1 MTARAVAA
9 GRPRVASA
17 YTGSVTQSSGISIS
31 EPRFPRMTYEEY
43 LDADW
48 LPERTEWVDGE
59 VIESMTVSESHA
71 RLVGW
76 LHTLLFMFVD
86 RGRRGRLFL
95 DPFNM
100 KVSPQLPGRA
110 PDILFLRNENLS
122 RVRPNHLEGPA
133 DLVVEVISP
142 GTEATDRG
150 DKYYEYEAGGVREYW
165 LLDPARE
172 TAEFFL
178 RDAQGYFRP
187 AALVDGVSRSRELE
201 GFWLRPEWPFTLPPV
216 HVVLDELLPR

>member
-1 MTARAVAA
+1 
-9 GRPRVASA
+9 
-17 YTGSVTQSSGISIS
+17 
-31 EPRFPRMTYEEY
+31 MTYEEY

-59 VIESMTVSESHA
+59 VIESMTVSHAHA

-76 LHTLLFMFVD
+76 LIRMLGDFVERRGLGELLF
-86 RGRRGRLFL
+86 

-100 KVSPQLPGRA
+100 KVSPELPGRA
-110 PDILFLRNENLS
+110 PDILFLRHENLS
-122 RVRPNHLEGPA
+122 RVRHNHLEGPA

-150 DKYYEYEAGGVREYW
+150 AKYYEYEAGGVGEYW

-178 RDAQGYFRP
+178 RDSQGHFRP
-187 AALVDGVSRSRELE
+187 APLVDGVYRSRELD
-201 GFWLRPEWPFTLPPV
+201 GFWLRPEWLFTLPPV
-216 HVVLDELLPR
+216 HVVLAELLPR